1 MFYFQLEHSLIQASS
16 IIQTLAA
23 WGESGCTPRCK
34 ITPGMQPHR
43 LLSYVKEWIF
53 GGLQNPLYLVRKL
66 FTVSL
71 WTRLICD
78 WCVPKKKKKK
88 RNPRRMREARAL
100 TLLGFPGTLHF
111 SFLSS
116 FGYLSVGGQY
126 FQPVSKHPTP
136 QFNLDK
142 QSLCCYSTN
151 SNLHYYN
158 VQAYR
163 AGIFF
168 TQATKLALCKNRSSI

>member
-1 MFYFQLEHSLIQASS
+1 
-16 IIQTLAA
+16 
-23 WGESGCTPRCK
+23 
-34 ITPGMQPHR
+34 MQPHR

-66 FTVSL
+66 FTVCLRSVYEPGSFV
-71 WTRLICD
+71 IDVCQ
-78 WCVPKKKKKK
+78 KKKKK

-126 FQPVSKHPTP
+126 FQPVSNHPTP